1 MKTIK
6 NNKTTLAL
14 FLSITFSTASFAAEQ
29 DVVSDIPVAPMNTQR
44 LAVEAP
50 PAGGAISNAVDQAII
65 DAVSKSMPAESVQAL
80 KNMQNPNVDV
90 YGRPINPNAP
100 GQNPA
105 LMNGLPQVKTE
116 NTAAPLNLPN
126 SSAVT
131 RGQPQLAASP
141 VRQVKPEIAGTDP
154 VIDKVRKKYKPHQ
167 IVKLK
172 PGNGE
177 LIPVATGLQNRI
189 STPFHEVEVKTSDS
203 ELPIA
208 VEDGGFI
215 YVTPMSQ
222 APIGLMVGEKGMP
235 ETMVSLTLMPLDVP
249 PVMVD
254 VKVSLT
260 RKQKAAHK
268 AFVAEKKATADKE
281 EYLAEA
287 RKGPTVQ
294 NDPRINPK
302 HEERATSVL
311 AAVANGELPQGFDML
326 DSIPAEDRYPCDITR
341 MTMYHEVGQRLVSGR
356 EIIDVVLVKND
367 INGFRE
373 IREEYCLADD
383 VIAVGVFDRA
393 TLAPGESSEL
403 YILRDKLHAEKQK
416 RVRTRPRLTSSY

>member
-14 FLSITFSTASFAAEQ
+14 FLGITFSTASFAAEQ
-29 DVVSDIPVAPMNTQR
+29 DVASDIPVAPMNTQR
-44 LAVEAP
+44 IAVDAP
-50 PAGGAISNAVDQAII
+50 PAGGAISNAVDQAIL

-80 KNMQNPNVDV
+80 KNLQNPNVDV

-100 GQNPA
+100 VQSTAP
-105 LMNGLPQVKTE
+105 MNGMPQVKTA

-126 SSAVT
+126 GNVVN
-131 RGQPQLAASP
+131 RGQQQLAASP
-141 VRQVKPEIAGTDP
+141 VQRVVPEIAGTDP
-154 VIDKVRKKYKPHQ
+154 IVDKVRKKYKPHQ
-167 IVKLK
+167 QVKLK
-172 PGNGE
+172 PGHGE

-189 STPFHEVEVKTSDS
+189 ATPFHEAQVKTSDS
-203 ELPIA
+203 ELPIE
-208 VEDGGFI
+208 VVDGFI

-235 ETMVSLTLMPLDVP
+235 KTMVNLTLMPLDVP

-254 VKVSLT
+254 VEVELT

-268 AFVAEKKATADKE
+268 AFVAEKKASAE
-281 EYLAEA
+281 QAEYLAEA

-326 DSIPAEDRYPCDITR
+326 ESIPTEDRYPCDITR

>member
-1 MKTIK
+1 MKMTK

-14 FLSITFSTASFAAEQ
+14 FLGITFSAVSTASEQ
-29 DVVSDIPVAPMNTQR
+29 NVSSDIPVAPMNTQR
-44 LAVEAP
+44 IAVESS
-50 PAGGAISNAVDQAII
+50 PAGGAISNAVDQAIL

-90 YGRPINPNAP
+90 YGRPIAP
-100 GQNPA
+100 T
-105 LMNGLPQVKTE
+105 NGLPKVKTE

-126 SSAVT
+126 AVEVN
-131 RGQPQLAASP
+131 RGQQQRNASP
-141 VRQVKPEIAGTDP
+141 VYQVAPQVAGADP
-154 VIDKVRKKYKPHQ
+154 ITDKVRKKYKPHQ
-167 IVKLK
+167 VVKLK
-172 PGNGE
+172 PGHGE

-189 STPFHEVEVKTSDS
+189 ATPFYEVQVKTA
-203 ELPIA
+203 ELKTPIE
-208 VEDGGFI
+208 VDGGYI
-215 YVTPMSQ
+215 YITPMSQ
-222 APIGLMVGEKGMP
+222 APIGIMVSEKGMP
-235 ETMVSLTLMPLDVP
+235 ETMVNLTLMPLDVP

-254 VKVSLT
+254 VQVELS
-260 RKQKAAHK
+260 RKEKAKRA
-268 AFVAEKKATADKE
+268 ALIAEKKAAADKE
-281 EYLAEA
+281 EFLTEA
-287 RKGPTVQ
+287 RKGPTAQ

-302 HEERATSVL
+302 HSERATSVL
-311 AAVANGELPQGFDML
+311 ATVAKGELPQGFDML
-326 DSIPAEDRYPCDITR
+326 NSIPAEERHPCDITR

-373 IREEYCLADD
+373 IREEYCLGDD

-416 RVRTRPRLTSSY
+416 RVRTRPRLTSYQ

>member
-1 MKTIK
+1 MNTIK
-6 NNKTTLAL
+6 INKTTLAL
-14 FLSITFSTASFAAEQ
+14 FLSVTFSAASFAAEQ

-50 PAGGAISNAVDQAII
+50 PAGGAISNAVDQAIL
-65 DAVSKSMPAESVQAL
+65 DAVAKSMPAESVQAL
-80 KNMQNPNVDV
+80 KNMQNPSVDV

-126 SSAVT
+126 GSAVA
-131 RGQPQLAASP
+131 RGQQQLAASP
-141 VRQVKPEIAGTDP
+141 VRQVTPEIAGTDP
-154 VIDKVRKKYKPHQ
+154 IVDKVRKKYKPHQ
-167 IVKLK
+167 VIKLK

-189 STPFHEVEVKTSDS
+189 ATPFHEAQVKTSDS
-203 ELPIA
+203 ELPIE
-208 VEDGGFI
+208 VVDGFI

-268 AFVAEKKATADKE
+268 ALIAEKKATADKA

-287 RKGPTVQ
+287 RKGPA
-294 NDPRINPK
+294 P
-302 HEERATSVL
+302 
-311 AAVANGELPQGFDML
+311 
-326 DSIPAEDRYPCDITR
+326 SI
-341 MTMYHEVGQRLVSGR
+341 S
-356 EIIDVVLVKND
+356 
-367 INGFRE
+367 
-373 IREEYCLADD
+373 
-383 VIAVGVFDRA
+383 
-393 TLAPGESSEL
+393 
-403 YILRDKLHAEKQK
+403 
-416 RVRTRPRLTSSY
+416 